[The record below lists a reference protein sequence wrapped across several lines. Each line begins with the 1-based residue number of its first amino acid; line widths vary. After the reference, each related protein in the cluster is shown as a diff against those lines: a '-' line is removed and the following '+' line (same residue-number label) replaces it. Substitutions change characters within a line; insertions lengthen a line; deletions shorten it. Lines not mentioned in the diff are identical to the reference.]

1 MATSA
6 NGGTFVNI
14 LHAISE
20 EIPDFLWDQ
29 KGPALARRLPD
40 PDDLRGWSKLQE
52 LVERLALPQS
62 DLLVE
67 RFAPAFAGFSLGG
80 VPVLD
85 VRPRNWKEKNKV
97 AIYTHGGGFTLYS
110 AASTLG
116 RAALFADDTGLRVI
130 SVDYTLAPSVTFEEI
145 RNQVVIVFRALM
157 NEGYHPEDTVMFGDS
172 SGGALVVA
180 VILELRNLAVGL
192 PAAAVLIS
200 PCIDLLPAKNAKDKE
215 ESDPSAPGEKPI
227 SRTAADAYA
236 KTAPGVRATSIYAD
250 FSKGFSPTLIQ
261 GSTKEVLL
269 SQFFRLYHALDL
281 AGVRVKLDL
290 YKGILPGFQFRNPDG
305 LESKTARRKI
315 RDFVRLR
322 TTQSTLH
329 DRTARAT
336 MEISKV
342 AGEKSGEP
350 GPGLSPSSLCQSPR
364 GRIL

>member
-1 MATSA
+1 MRRGPHLAKRHQHGDTAPYRPARWREATLRSTIRQEKTKMATSA

-116 RAALFADDTGLRVI
+116 RAALFSDDTALRVI
-130 SVDYTLAPSVTFEEI
+130 SVDYTLAPLATFEEI
-145 RNQVVIVFRALM
+145 NNEVVTVVRTVL
-157 NEGYHPEDTVMFGDS
+157 NEGYKMQDILMLGDD
-172 SGGALVVA
+172 SGG
-180 VILELRNLAVGL
+180 
-192 PAAAVLIS
+192 
-200 PCIDLLPAKNAKDKE
+200 
-215 ESDPSAPGEKPI
+215 
-227 SRTAADAYA
+227 
-236 KTAPGVRATSIYAD
+236 
-250 FSKGFSPTLIQ
+250 
-261 GSTKEVLL
+261 
-269 SQFFRLYHALDL
+269 
-281 AGVRVKLDL
+281 
-290 YKGILPGFQFRNPDG
+290 
-305 LESKTARRKI
+305 
-315 RDFVRLR
+315 
-322 TTQSTLH
+322 
-329 DRTARAT
+329 
-336 MEISKV
+336 
-342 AGEKSGEP
+342 
-350 GPGLSPSSLCQSPR
+350 
-364 GRIL
+364 